1 MSQVLS
7 IRVDEAD
14 LALYEQELGL
24 ERSEVLRQALRL
36 LKREGVRR
44 QFESSYRQ
52 QPLTDA
58 EREEIATWTE
68 LSEEA
73 LDA

>member
-1 MSQVLS
+1 VSQVLS

-14 LALYEQELGL
+14 LALYKQELGL

-36 LKREGVRR
+36 LKREVVRR

-52 QPLTDA
+52 QPLTAA
-58 EREEIATWTE
+58 ERAEIASWTE
-68 LSEEA
+68 LAEEA